1 MPPLMRRQPCVDPR
15 RHGCVTL
22 RAFAP
27 QRTRLHLTEPDQVS
41 RNSKAPDFE
50 QALAELETLV
60 GRLEGGDLPLDEALK
75 LFERGVALTRQCQSS
90 LQSAQQKV
98 EILLKRSGEAQP
110 EPFEEPGAQSEQGDP
125 E

>member
-1 MPPLMRRQPCVDPR
+1 LI
-15 RHGCVTL
+15 
-22 RAFAP
+22 
-27 QRTRLHLTEPDQVS
+27 TEPDTVS
-41 RNSKAPDFE
+41 RSSKVPDFE

-98 EILLKRSGEAQP
+98 EILLKRSGEVQA
-110 EPFEEPGAQSEQGDP
+110 EPFEEPGGESEQGDP

>member
-1 MPPLMRRQPCVDPR
+1 M
-15 RHGCVTL
+15 
-22 RAFAP
+22 
-27 QRTRLHLTEPDQVS
+27 EPHTVS
-41 RNSKAPDFE
+41 RNSKVPDFE

-90 LQSAQQKV
+90 LQGAQQKV

-110 EPFEEPGAQSEQGDP
+110 EPFEEPGAEDAEADP